1 MQNNNN
7 NGMFPGQF
15 SLAVCVGGAEKPT
28 IFIPDII
35 PSVHSLVIKKS
46 GKLDEKDEIPARDY
60 TIKEIWQMENELL
73 DPLRNRN
80 PSRGS
85 KRKASII
92 TSAITVSIIR
102 HIWHR
107 WDGLSTPIKT
117 DIDWVE
123 LIESRVWGNFYPKN
137 ETKIN
142 IKQLNLEINRRLRNP
157 QMTFG
162 HMALDLIMVKETRI

>member
-1 MQNNNN
+1 MQSVNST
-7 NGMFPGQF
+7 MSPSQF
-15 SLAVCVGGAEKPT
+15 SLSVYIGGAEKQT

-35 PSVHSLVIKKS
+35 PSVHSLVIRKS
-46 GKLDEKDEIPARDY
+46 AKIDEKDEIPIRDY
-60 TIKEIWQMENELL
+60 SVKEIWQMDNELL

-102 HIWHR
+102 HVWHR
-107 WDGLSTPIKT
+107 WDGANAPIKT

-137 ETKIN
+137 ESKIN
-142 IKQLNLEINRRLRNP
+142 IKQLNLEINRRLKNP
-157 QMTFG
+157 QLSFG
-162 HMALDLIMVKETRI
+162 HMDLDLIMVKEIRI